1 MTKDGIELAAY
12 YFPNYHC
19 DERNAVVHGKG
30 WSEWELVKA
39 ARSRFPGHRQPK
51 KPLWG
56 CEDEADPTVMARKID
71 AAADYGIGVF
81 LFDWYCYEDGTF
93 LERALKE
100 GFLHAPNRKRLHYA
114 LMWANHPWRNMH
126 PRGLTEPLR
135 TLWPGD
141 VTPEGFERITDY
153 AIAEH
158 MTAPEYWKIDGK
170 PYFSIY
176 DLARLCENF
185 GGVAALRRGLEGF
198 RRRAEAAG
206 LPGIHLNL
214 TSRGEAVLPGEKAAN
229 SPELIHEL
237 GFDSV
242 TSYIWIHHMR
252 LPDFPRTDY
261 RLLRRQY
268 LAYWREA
275 GKRYRVPFHPNIMT
289 AWDASP
295 RSVQS
300 DVYQNGEYPYGPVVE
315 NSPEVFEETLRIF
328 RQQILLRPPGERV
341 ITINA
346 WNEWTE
352 GAYLEPD
359 EEYGFAYLDAIK
371 RVFGFEAEKKH
382 ASK

>member
-1 MTKDGIELAAY
+1 
-12 YFPNYHC
+12 
-19 DERNAVVHGKG
+19 
-30 WSEWELVKA
+30 
-39 ARSRFPGHRQPK
+39 
-51 KPLWG
+51 
-56 CEDEADPTVMARKID
+56 
-71 AAADYGIGVF
+71 
-81 LFDWYCYEDGTF
+81 
-93 LERALKE
+93 
-100 GFLHAPNRKRLHYA
+100 
-114 LMWANHPWRNMH
+114 
-126 PRGLTEPLR
+126 
-135 TLWPGD
+135 
-141 VTPEGFERITDY
+141 
-153 AIAEH
+153 